1 MRWDS
6 KGARERREPSR
17 SVASIVACEAVSD
30 PVGIGRYDDVRSPS
44 SWLAPACVMP
54 HSPLFPA
61 GCRHPD
67 PEVMASVLADV
78 EAFAERTRAAGP
90 WESGCFAAL
99 ASHGVL
105 AGFIPSECGG
115 TAASEAAIMEFL
127 IPLGEACLTTALALT
142 QWASGCRIIAEADD
156 TVRHRSLPRL
166 ASGDATTTV
175 GISQLTTSRRH
186 LGRPAMQARR
196 ADGGWRLDG
205 LCPWVTGADSVDTVV
220 TGAVT
225 TGDEPLFFIVDLAAA
240 GVSIDP
246 PMPLLAL
253 SGSRTSAVRFRD
265 APAEAVIQ
273 PTAARRPG
281 AGGLTTSALAV
292 GAARRSVA
300 MLREEATRR
309 DEIAD
314 AAAGL
319 ADEADVLAKKIL
331 EAVRHGIDPSDRDRL
346 RGAANSL
353 VLRASQAA
361 LVASKGAG
369 FVAGHPA
376 ELAVREAMFFLVW
389 SCPQAVSTATLCE
402 LAAIS

>member
-1 MRWDS
+1 M
-6 KGARERREPSR
+6 ATVLAE
-17 SVASIVACEAVSD
+17 VEAV
-30 PVGIGRYDDVRSPS
+30 
-44 SWLAPACVMP
+44 
-54 HSPLFPA
+54 
-61 GCRHPD
+61 
-67 PEVMASVLADV
+67 
-78 EAFAERTRAAGP
+78 AEPTRAAGP
-90 WESGCFAAL
+90 WESGCFAVL
-99 ASHGVL
+99 ARHRVL
-105 AGFIPSECGG
+105 AGFIPIEYGG

-127 IPLGEACLTTALALT
+127 IQLGGACLTTALALT
-142 QWASGCRIIAEADD
+142 QWASGCRIIAEADEA
-156 TVRHRSLPRL
+156 VRQRFLPLL
-166 ASGDATTTV
+166 ASGESTTTV

-196 ADGGWRLDG
+196 ADRGWRLDG

-225 TGDEPLFFIVDLAAA
+225 SDDEPLFFIIDLAAA
-240 GVSIDP
+240 GVRIDP

-253 SGSRTSAVRFRD
+253 SGSRTSAVHFRD
-265 APAEAVIQ
+265 APADAVIE

-300 MLREEATRR
+300 MLREEATHRP
-309 DEIAD
+309 EIAD

-319 ADEADVLAKKIL
+319 ADEADLLAAQIL
-331 EAVRHGIDPSDRDRL
+331 EAVRDGIDPSDRDRL

-369 FVAGHPA
+369 FVMGHPA

-389 SCPQAVSTATLCE
+389 SCPQAVSTAILCE